1 MLHGG
6 VSEFCHLGDASFFER
21 DKKRDT
27 ELCTSFSRDSEN
39 MQKAQGMPRGRLVG
53 SDGVC

>member
-1 MLHGG
+1 MV
-6 VSEFCHLGDASFFER
+6 VSQFCSFGDGSFFER

-27 ELCTSFSRDSEN
+27 ELCTSISRDSEN
-39 MQKAQGMPRGRLVG
+39 LEMPRGRVIG